1 MRQGGTEPP
10 GTLSPFYTELPRGS
24 SLRIMLE
31 NQHRESRRF
40 RKGRAELNGV
50 LYGRVIKIRNFGFL
64 RPLRKP
70 QQRTR

>member
-1 MRQGGTEPP
+1 
-10 GTLSPFYTELPRGS
+10 
-24 SLRIMLE
+24 MLE